1 MYDKFENNK
10 IYMLVKYHQ
19 LKKLNINN
27 INLDYNKFAVELSAA
42 EYALGLL
49 EGSQKKLQNPALLI
63 SPLSAKEAAVS
74 SKIEGTQSTVSDV
87 FLHEA
92 GGKTRHPD
100 IREVINYRHAM
111 NFAISRLNQNSHF
124 SISIIKQL
132 HKLLL
137 TDTRHSGTL
146 GAFRNKDVWIAE
158 KAGDP
163 IEKAIYV
170 PPHYTQI
177 QGYIENLWD
186 YIINGKENSLIRAG
200 IAHYQFEAIHP
211 FEDGNGRIGRLI
223 IPLILFYK
231 NRLTTP
237 LLYVSGY
244 MEAHRDEYIRYLH
257 DVDKTNNIEPWL
269 AFFFKCVSEQ
279 LKETQTMVESIYFL
293 YDKIKQLFE
302 QNKSPYLVP
311 FLDFIFA
318 YPMFT
323 ASQAT
328 EAIKASSNLTAKRL
342 IRAFQEKAIIQDTG
356 NLLHRSKLYTFE
368 DMLRIVK

>member
-1 MYDKFENNK
+1 MSIN
-10 IYMLVKYHQ
+10 YHK
-19 LKKLNINN
+19 LKRLNLNGLS
-27 INLDYNKFAVELSAA
+27 LDYNQFAVNLSRA

-49 EGSQKKLQNPALLI
+49 EGSQKKLQNPSLLI

-92 GGKTRHPD
+92 GGQTKHAD
-100 IREVINYRHAM
+100 IKEVINYRRAM
-111 NFAISRLNQNSHF
+111 NIAIAKLNRDGNLT
-124 SISIIKQL
+124 INLIKQL
-132 HKLLL
+132 HKILL
-137 TDTRHSGTL
+137 TDTRHRGSL
-146 GAFRNKDVWIAE
+146 GDFRTKDVWIAE

-170 PPHYTQI
+170 PPYYPQV

-186 YIINGKENSLIRAG
+186 YINNGKENSLIKAG

-231 NRLTTP
+231 NRLSTP

-244 MEAHRDEYIRYLH
+244 MDTHRDEYIRYLH
-257 DVDKTNNIEPWL
+257 DVDRTNRIEPWL
-269 AFFFKCVSEQ
+269 SFFFKCVSEQ
-279 LKETQTMVESIYFL
+279 LKETQRMVESIYNL
-293 YDKIKQLFE
+293 YDEIKLSFE
-302 QNKSPYLVP
+302 QNKSPYLVS

-318 YPMFT
+318 NPIFT
-323 ASQAT
+323 AAQAT
-328 EAIKASSNLTAKRL
+328 KEIKASSNLTVKRL
-342 IRAFQEKAIIQDTG
+342 IKTFQQKNILIDTG
-356 NLLHRSKLYTFE
+356 SLLNRSKLYTFE
-368 DMLRIVK
+368 KMLKILK

>member
-1 MYDKFENNK
+1 MAN
-10 IYMLVKYHQ
+10 IKYHN
-19 LKKLNINN
+19 LEKLNSTGL
-27 INLDYNKFAVELSAA
+27 NLDYNKFAINLSKA

-49 EGSQKKLQNPALLI
+49 EGSQKKLQNPSLLI
-63 SPLSAKEAAVS
+63 SPLTAKEAAVS

-92 GGKTRHPD
+92 GGKTKHLD
-100 IREVINYRHAM
+100 IKEVINYRKAM
-111 NFAISRLNQNSHF
+111 RQAIHRLNNESHF
-124 SISIIKQL
+124 TMSAVKEL
-132 HKLLL
+132 HKILL
-137 TDTRHSGTL
+137 TDTRHSGAL
-146 GAFRNKDVWIAE
+146 GNFRNKDVWIAE

-163 IEKAIYV
+163 IEKALYV

-177 QGYIENLWD
+177 SGYMENLWE
-186 YIINGKENSLIRAG
+186 YINNGEENSLIKAG
-200 IAHYQFEAIHP
+200 VAHYQFEAIHP

-257 DVDKTNNIEPWL
+257 DVDKTAQIEPWL

-279 LKETQTMVESIYFL
+279 LEETQKMVGSIYNL
-293 YDKIKQLFE
+293 YDEIKLYFE

-318 YPMFT
+318 SPIFT
-323 ASQAT
+323 ATQAT
-328 EAIKASSNLTAKRL
+328 KEIKASSNLTVKRL
-342 IRAFQEKAIIQDTG
+342 IKTFQQKRILTETG
-356 NLLHRSKLYTFE
+356 ELLNRSKLYTFNT
-368 DMLRIVK
+368 MLKILK